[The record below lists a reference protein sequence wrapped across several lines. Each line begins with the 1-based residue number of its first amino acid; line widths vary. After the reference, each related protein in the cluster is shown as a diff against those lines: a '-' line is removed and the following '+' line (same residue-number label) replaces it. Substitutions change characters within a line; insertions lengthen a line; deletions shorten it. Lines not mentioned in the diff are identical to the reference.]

1 MRRNTIQ
8 RVLLATLL
16 ACPSAWA
23 QTGTQVELF
32 SPQGTVKDV
41 RQVTARFSSTM
52 TALGDPALE
61 DPFAVDCPVAG
72 SGRWADGRNWVYDFD
87 EDLPGGVVCT
97 FTLED
102 GLTDHDGRPVAGQ
115 RDFRFDT
122 GGPAIRASLPREGSS
137 VDENQI
143 FILAL
148 DAEASAD
155 SVRAHAYCA
164 VEGLAERIPVR
175 VLEGEPREAVLAQ
188 RRELGYAYYSI
199 LWKNGAETFHRVR
212 DRSLEAA
219 ERAVMVVACARP
231 LPPGARLRLVWGTGI
246 AAASGLSTGSDQA
259 LAFRTRPPFTA
270 RLQCRRANAQ
280 APCLP
285 IEPVTLVFSAPV
297 PREAALQA
305 RIHGPDGSTA
315 PLMEEAGASPVVES
329 LRFPAS
335 YLARAEFELHL
346 PADLRDDAERPLE
359 NAASFP
365 LAFATDEFPPLAK
378 FSGSLGILEAG
389 EGGVLPV
396 TVRNLR
402 VGTAPNALVGR
413 KLRVDQAAE
422 VAGWLRRQEG
432 LPVRESIFAGADAA
446 ETFDLP
452 LSGDGSATEVVG
464 IPLGG
469 PGFYVVE
476 LASPKLGEA
485 LLEESAVYHVRT
497 AALVTNLA
505 VHLKWG
511 RERSLLWVTR
521 LDDGEPVPGADVELT
536 NLCTGAR
543 LWAGRSGA
551 DGTAWIDGAVIGPPR
566 GHGSCRNSGQPVYMA
581 SARAEGDFT
590 FTLTNWTD
598 GIEPY
603 AFGLPTGS
611 RYAADVVH
619 TVFDRTLLRAGETV
633 SMKHFFR
640 RRTMSGLE
648 QHPAGTT
655 LAVEILHHGSGERYA
670 SEIDVGNDA
679 VAEQRWEI
687 PAEAK
692 LGDYSVRVRLADG
705 IWRQGG
711 QFRVEEFRV
720 PTMKAVVQGP
730 PGPQVRPEGVT
741 LDLHLRYQSGGSA
754 AGAAVKLRTATEPL
768 SVSFADYRDFQFGG
782 QPVSPGRES
791 AAGGYFDPEAM
802 TGAPPLAAE
811 LMPLT
816 LDADGAARVELPVP
830 DVDAPRRLTAELEYA
845 DPNGEI
851 LTTAGRVDL
860 WPAAVV
866 VGIRREGWVA
876 SQQQLRFRVLVLDPD
891 GSPVA
896 GRRAVAR
903 LYSRNTYSY
912 RKRLI
917 GGFYAYESVTETE
930 ALDTRCEGD
939 TDPQGL
945 LLCEVAPGVAGEV
958 VVRAEAQDS
967 AGNAAGATASIW
979 VVGDDDWWFGSTAGD
994 RMDVLPEQNDYQPGD
1009 VARFQVRMPFREATA
1024 LVTVEREG
1032 VLHRFVT
1039 VLRGQAPVVELPIQP
1054 EYAPNVFVSVLA
1066 VRGRVGGFRSWLADQ
1081 ARDFGVAEA
1090 LLGDGGRPTALVD
1103 LSKPSFRLGTAG
1115 IRVGWAPYR
1124 LDVAVEPE
1132 RAVYR
1137 VRDPVKLRVKASRAD
1152 GTPPPPGAEVA
1163 VAVVDEGLLNLA
1175 PNESWQLLDAMMGHR
1190 GLEVWTATAQMQVVG
1205 KRHYGRKAVPQGGGG
1220 GREQARE
1227 LFDTLVAWHGRVVL
1241 NDAGE
1246 AELEVPL
1253 NDSLTRFRIV
1263 AVAHAGAELFG
1274 TGSATVTTTQDLM
1287 LLSGLPPLVREGD
1300 VFAATFTVRNASD
1313 RDVEA
1318 EVAATTTAAAAGE
1331 ALAPQRIALEA
1342 GEARD
1347 VVWQVR
1353 APTGAS
1359 AIDWSVSAAEVGG
1372 TAKDRL
1378 AVAQRLIPAH
1388 PERVYQAT
1396 IARLDSPMTLPL
1408 ERPEQA
1414 LPGRGGINVALRSKL
1429 GDGLDGVRRYMTAYD
1444 YTCLEQNLSRA
1455 VALRDPDLWEA
1466 WTARLPA
1473 YLDEDGL
1480 LKYFPSEALP
1490 GEDILTSYVLA
1501 IAHESGWTIPEAV
1514 RGRLVDGLRGFVEGR
1529 ILRRSA
1535 LPTADLA
1542 IRKLAALEAL
1552 SRYGAAHPAMLSSI
1566 DIEPDLWPTSAVIDW
1581 LNLLE
1586 RLPGIPDAPHR
1597 AAQAEGIIRARLNF
1611 QGTTLGFST
1620 ERTDALWWL
1629 MVSTDVNAVRAL
1641 ASLLDRPAWRDDVP
1655 RLVRGA
1661 LGRQQNGHWNTT
1673 VANAWGV
1680 LAMERF
1686 SAAFENEPVTGTTTL
1701 RYAGAES
1708 ELTWAGAGRELGA
1721 EFDWRDGPASLAV
1734 RHAGSGKP
1742 WVTVQALAAMPLR
1755 EPLSSGYRIDRT
1767 LTAVEQKNPGR
1778 WTRGDLVRVRL
1789 ELEAQSDMTWVV
1801 VDDPVPAGSTILGSG
1816 LGGQSRLAVS
1826 GERREG
1832 WVWPAFEE
1840 RRFDAFRAYYRW
1852 VPKGRWTVEY
1862 TVRLNNPGEFQLPAT
1877 RVEALYAPEMFGARP
1892 NPPITVEA
1900 VP

>member
-1 MRRNTIQ
+1 MSRNTFQ
-8 RVLLATLL
+8 RVLLAALL
-16 ACPSAWA
+16 ACPSAFA
-23 QTGTQVELF
+23 QPAPQVELF

-41 RQVTARFSSTM
+41 RQVTARFSATM

-61 DPFAVDCPVAG
+61 DPFQVDCPVPG
-72 SGRWADGRNWVYDFD
+72 SGRWADGRNWAYDFS

-97 FTLED
+97 FTLTD
-102 GLTDHDGRPVAGQ
+102 DLTAHDGRPVMGQ
-115 RDFRFDT
+115 RGFRFDT

-137 VDENQI
+137 VDEDQT

-155 SVRAHAYCA
+155 SVREHAYCA

-188 RRELGYAYYSI
+188 RRVLGYAYYSI
-199 LWKNGAETFHRVR
+199 LWKNGAETVHRVR
-212 DRSLEAA
+212 DRRVEAA
-219 ERAVMVVACARP
+219 EQAVTVVACARP
-231 LPPGARLRLVWGTGI
+231 LPPGAGVRLVWGAGI
-246 AAASGLSTGSDQA
+246 AARSGLTTGSDQA

-270 RLQCRRANAQ
+270 RLQCRRANAE

-285 IEPVTLVFSAPV
+285 IEPVTVVFSAPV
-297 PREAALQA
+297 PRDAALQA
-305 RIHGPDGSTA
+305 RIHGPDGSEAA
-315 PLMEEAGASPVVES
+315 PMTEDAGASPVVES
-329 LRFPAS
+329 LRFPAP
-335 YLARAEFELHL
+335 YLPRAEFELHL
-346 PADLRDDAERPLE
+346 PADLRDDAGRPLE
-359 NAASFP
+359 NADSFP
-365 LAFATDEFPPLAK
+365 LAFATDEFPPLAR

-402 VGTAPNALVGR
+402 VGTAPDALVGR

-422 VAGWLRRQEG
+422 IARWLRRQDG
-432 LPVRESIFAGADAA
+432 LPVRESIFAGEKGV

-452 LSGDGSATEVVG
+452 ITGDGAETEVVG
-464 IPLGG
+464 IPLGR

-497 AALVTNLA
+497 AALITNLA

-521 LDDGEPVPGADVELT
+521 LDNGEPVAGADVELS

-551 DGTAWIDGAVIGPPR
+551 DGTAWIDGGVLDPPR
-566 GHGSCRNSGQPVYMA
+566 GHGSCRYSGQPVYMA
-581 SARAEGDFT
+581 SARAGEDFS

-648 QHPAGTT
+648 RHPAGTT
-655 LAVEILHHGSGERYA
+655 LAVEILHYGSGERYE
-670 SEIDVGNDA
+670 SEIAVGEDG

-687 PAEAK
+687 PAEAR
-692 LGDYSVRVRLADG
+692 LGDYAVRVHLADG
-705 IWRQGG
+705 IWREGG
-711 QFRVEEFRV
+711 RFRVEEFRV

-730 PGPQVRPEGVT
+730 PGPQVRPDRVT
-741 LDLHLRYQSGGSA
+741 LDLHLRYLSGGSA

-768 SVSFADYRDFQFGG
+768 SVRFGDYTDFQFGG
-782 QPVSPGRES
+782 EPVSPGRES
-791 AAGGYFDPEAM
+791 GAGGYLDPEAM
-802 TGAPPLAAE
+802 TGAAPLAAE
-811 LMPLT
+811 VMPLT
-816 LDADGAARVELPVP
+816 LDGDGSARVELPVEP
-830 DVDAPRRLTAELEYA
+830 VDAPRRLTAELEYA

-860 WPAAVV
+860 WPAAVA

-876 SQQQLRFRVLVLDPD
+876 SQQQLRFRVVVLGPD
-891 GSPVA
+891 GDPVA
-896 GRRAVAR
+896 GQRVVAQ

-917 GGFYAYESVTETE
+917 GGFYAYESVSETE
-930 ALDTRCEGD
+930 PLATRCEGR

-958 VVRAEAQDS
+958 VVRAEAEDP
-967 AGNAAGATASIW
+967 AGNTAGATASIW
-979 VVGDDDWWFGSTAGD
+979 VVGEDDWWFGSTAGD

-1039 VLRGQAPVVELPIQP
+1039 ELRGRSPVVELPVEA

-1066 VRGRVGGFRSWLADQ
+1066 VRGRVGAFRSWLADQ

-1103 LSKPSFRLGTAG
+1103 LSKPAYRLGAAQ

-1132 RAVYR
+1132 RSVYR
-1137 VRDPVKLRVKASRAD
+1137 VRDPVKLRVRARLAD
-1152 GTPPPPGAEVA
+1152 GTPPPAGAEVA
-1163 VAVVDEGLLNLA
+1163 VAVVDEGLLSLA

-1205 KRHYGRKAVPQGGGG
+1205 KRHYGRKAVPHGGGG

-1227 LFDTLVAWHGRVVL
+1227 LFDTLVAWHGRVIL
-1241 NDAGE
+1241 DDAGE
-1246 AELEVPL
+1246 AELEVTL

-1263 AVAHAGAELFG
+1263 AVAHAGAQLFG

-1313 RDVEA
+1313 RDLEA
-1318 EVAATTTAAAAGE
+1318 EVTAAAGE
-1331 ALAPQRIALEA
+1331 PLTPQRIALKA

-1347 VVWQVR
+1347 VVWRVE
-1353 APTGAS
+1353 APANAS
-1359 AIDWSVSAAEVGG
+1359 GIDWSVTATEVGG
-1372 TAKDRL
+1372 TAADRL
-1378 AVAQRLIPAH
+1378 AVAQRLVPAH
-1388 PERVYQAT
+1388 PEQVYQAT
-1396 IARLDSPMTLPL
+1396 IAQLDSPVTLPL
-1408 ERPEQA
+1408 ERPGEA
-1414 LPGRGGINVALRSKL
+1414 IPGRGGIRIALRPRL
-1429 GDGLDGVRRYMTAYD
+1429 GDGLDGVRRYMAAYD

-1455 VALRDPDLWEA
+1455 VALRDPSLWEA
-1466 WTARLPA
+1466 WMARLPA
-1473 YLDEDGL
+1473 YLDDDGL
-1480 LKYFPSEALP
+1480 LKYFPSDALQ

-1514 RGRLVDGLRGFVEGR
+1514 RTQLIDGLRGFVEGR

-1542 IRKLAALEAL
+1542 IRKVAALEAL

-1566 DIEPDLWPTSAVIDW
+1566 AIEPDLWPTSAVIDW

-1586 RLPGIPDAPHR
+1586 RLQEIPEATRR

-1611 QGTTLGFST
+1611 QGTTMGFST
-1620 ERTDALWWL
+1620 ERRDALWWL

-1641 ASLLDRPAWRDDVP
+1641 ASVLDRPAWRDDVP

-1661 LGRQQNGHWNTT
+1661 LGRQQRGHWNTT

-1686 SAAFENEPVTGTTTL
+1686 SAAFENQPVTGTTTL
-1701 RYAGAES
+1701 GYGNAES
-1708 ELTWAGAGRELGA
+1708 QLGWSGASDELRA
-1721 EFDWRDGPASLAV
+1721 EFAWEDGPATLTV
-1734 RHAGSGKP
+1734 RHGGSGKP
-1742 WVTVQALAAMPLR
+1742 WVTVQALATMPLR
-1755 EPLSSGYRIDRT
+1755 EPLSSGYRIQRT
-1767 LTAVEQKNPGR
+1767 LTAVEQQNPGR

-1801 VDDPVPAGSTILGSG
+1801 VDDPIPAGSTILGGG
-1816 LGGQSRLAVS
+1816 LGGQSALAVS

-1832 WVWPAFEE
+1832 SVWPAFEE

-1862 TVRLNNPGEFQLPAT
+1862 TVRLNNPGVFQLPAT

-1892 NPPITVEA
+1892 NPPITVE
-1900 VP
+1900 PGP